1 MRDLASGKRR
11 AIKSTDV
18 KHIGVPLF
26 EGLSTNDILNFAR
39 DYPEVQQALP
49 EEQREVDKLL
59 RQYIINIVYTLV
71 GDPFKEWVDGV
82 MHARDEK
89 IKNERNLGIQLD
101 PEIMRA
107 FRASSAVSSKL
118 IFIFK

>member
-26 EGLSTNDILNFAR
+26 EGLSTNDILNFASN
-39 DYPEVQQALP
+39 YPEVQQALP
-49 EEQREVDKLL
+49 EEQRETDKLL
-59 RQYIINIVYTLV
+59 RQYIINVVYTLV
-71 GDPFKEWVDGV
+71 GDPFKHFIDGV

-107 FRASSAVSSKL
+107 FR
-118 IFIFK
+118 